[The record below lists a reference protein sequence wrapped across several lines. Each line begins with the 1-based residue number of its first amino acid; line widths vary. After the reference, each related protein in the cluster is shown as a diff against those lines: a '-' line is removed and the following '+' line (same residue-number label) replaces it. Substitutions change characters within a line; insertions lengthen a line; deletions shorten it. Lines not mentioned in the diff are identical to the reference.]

1 MRHQLFLGV
10 AAAALV
16 IPAAA
21 SAQETTSIIQG
32 AVTDE
37 NGAAVAGAKVTI
49 THVPSGSVSTATTN
63 TDGQFQSSGL
73 RVGGP
78 FKVTVEQ
85 GGAVVATISDIFTQ
99 LGQPYELPIAI
110 AAASQDVVVS
120 ASKIRGSGSNSLGPQ
135 TLLRAEQISQIAS
148 VNRDV
153 RDLARRDP
161 FATLD
166 QSNNRAVSFAGVNP
180 RFNVFTVNGVRV
192 NDRFGLNSD
201 ANPTRR
207 GPVPLDAIDQ
217 FTVSISPV
225 DIRQGNFTGGAIDL
239 VLRSGT
245 NKFEGTGF
253 WSINTDG
260 VTGNRIGAT
269 TVTNS
274 FNSQTYG
281 GRLSGPI
288 IKDKLFIMVAAERT
302 TQALPNGI
310 GPAGEGF
317 GAEIPNLTRTQITQ
331 IQNIA
336 QQVYNY
342 NTGDVIRSLD
352 EVDEKIVGRIDWNI
366 TNGQKLFLTFTNAY
380 DSLVIP
386 QGSSANAAS
395 PTLGLRSNGYL
406 LTELQRSGQI
416 QLNSDWTDSF
426 STEVRGGYLSFR
438 RGQDSLQGLGFAQFR
453 VCADASAQTVLG
465 GANAN
470 QVTCPAGTPTV
481 IFGPDVSRQA
491 NQFFADS
498 YQGSVQARLN
508 LGDHSLKVLAEFE
521 EYRVYNLFVQ
531 NALGNYYFDSIADFQ
546 NRRAGTLTY
555 QTAIS
560 GNLNDAAANFKTRTW
575 TFGVQDTWKLA
586 PNFTVTGGVRYDL
599 YDQNGA
605 IALNNFLVARS
616 NIANTGTLAGI
627 GLFQP
632 RVGFDWKPL
641 PRLSVRGS
649 AGIYGGGSPAV
660 YISNSYANTGI
671 LTNTINIQRTQPT
684 TPTNTTPG
692 SLGNPAAFQ
701 GGVDPTVGNAALAGV
716 DGRTFQQPV
725 TNFLTTNLGALA
737 GSTTNIL
744 DPNFR
749 IPSVARV
756 TLSVDYKANFGP
768 LGDGWNFGLAYLYSK
783 PQDQVVF
790 TDIRSIR
797 SGLLLPDG
805 RFRYRQNPGLAA
817 ASVNTDLLTTNSSAG
832 RSHIFVAKFDKRFD
846 FGLYF
851 GGSYTWQDVTDASPA
866 TSSVAFS
873 NFTNAAFGD
882 PNIQAVGVS
891 NDETKWQFKYN
902 IGFERAFFGD
912 YKTRFQIFG
921 ETRAGR
927 PYSFTFQDNT
937 SAGRSNVFGTVG
949 NLSNVLL
956 YVPTG
961 LNDAR
966 VSYGNTLTGT
976 TVTQTAAQTQ
986 AFLDTLI
993 NTSALSRFRGQ
1004 VAPRNIARARAF
1016 TRIDLHVEQE
1026 IPTFVGKSR
1035 ITVYADIENLPN
1047 LLNSNWGGLR
1057 QFGFPQTA
1065 AVVRVQCLQG
1075 NVPDGVL
1082 PGSQIPGT
1090 GTGAGNPAQF
1100 YPGATTLTT
1109 QACGQYRYTQYIEPN
1124 TGLLANPLVGTS
1136 LYAIRIGARITF

>member
-37 NGAAVAGAKVTI
+37 NGAAVAGAKITV
-49 THVPSGSVSTATTN
+49 THVPSGSVSTVTTN

-78 FKVTVEQ
+78 FKVVVEQ
-85 GGAVVATISDIFTQ
+85 NGAVVATIDDIFTQ
-99 LGQPYELPIAI
+99 LGQPYQLPIGI

-120 ASKIRGSGSNSLGPQ
+120 ASKIRGSGTNSLGPQ

-161 FATLD
+161 FATIDLA
-166 QSNNRAVSFAGVNP
+166 NNRAVSFAGVNP

-217 FTVSISPV
+217 FTVSVSPV

-245 NKFEGTGF
+245 NKYEGTGF
-253 WSINTDG
+253 WSINSDG
-260 VTGNRIGAT
+260 LTGNQIGAT
-269 TVTNS
+269 TVRNS
-274 FNSQTYG
+274 FTSQTYG

-302 TQALPNGI
+302 TQALPNSV

-317 GAEIPNLTRTQITQ
+317 GTDIPNLTRAQITQ

-336 QQVYNY
+336 QTVYNY
-342 NTGDVIRSLD
+342 NTGDVIRSQD

-366 TNGQKLFLTFTNAY
+366 TDGQKLFFTFTNAY
-380 DSLVIP
+380 DSLVTP
-386 QGSSANAAS
+386 QGSSSS
-395 PTLGLRSNGYL
+395 PTTPAVGLRSNGYL
-406 LTELQRSGQI
+406 LSELQRSGQI

-426 STEVRGGYLSFR
+426 STEIRGGYLSFR
-438 RGQDSLQGLGFAQFR
+438 RGQDSLQGLGFGQFT
-453 VCADASAQTVLG
+453 VCLDPTSTTSATAA
-465 GANAN
+465 ANTSN
-470 QVTCPAGTPTV
+470 QVTCNPQSPRV
-481 IFGPDVSRQA
+481 VFGPDVSRQA

-508 LGDHSLKVLAEFE
+508 LGDHSLKLLTEFE

-531 NALGNYYFDSIADFQ
+531 NALGTYNFDSIADFQ
-546 NRRAGTLTY
+546 NRRASSLTY
-555 QTAIS
+555 QSAIS
-560 GNLNDAAANFKTRTW
+560 GNNNDAAANFKTRTW
-575 TFGVQDTWKLA
+575 TFGVQDTWKVA
-586 PNFTVTGGVRYDL
+586 PNFTVTAGMRYDL
-599 YDQNGA
+599 YDQNGV

-616 NIANTGTLAGI
+616 NIANNSTLAGR

-632 RVGFDWKPL
+632 RVGFDWKPF
-641 PRLSVRGS
+641 PRLSIRASG
-649 AGIYGGGSPAV
+649 GIYGGGSPGV
-660 YISNSYANTGI
+660 YISNSYANTGVI
-671 LTNTINIQRTQPT
+671 TNTINILRNTAVG
-684 TPTNTTPG
+684 NTTYQ
-692 SLGNPAAFQ
+692 N
-701 GGVDPTVGNAALAGV
+701 GVTQAVGDAALNNV
-716 DGRTFQQPV
+716 DGRTISPTVQ
-725 TNFLTTNLGALA
+725 NFLATNLGALA

-744 DPNFR
+744 DPQFR
-749 IPSVARV
+749 IPSVARAS
-756 TLSVDYKANFGP
+756 LSVDYRANLGP

-790 TDIRSIR
+790 TDIRSVW
-797 SGLLLPDG
+797 SGLVLPDG
-805 RFRYRQNPGLAA
+805 RRRYIQNPGLTT
-817 ASVNTDLLTTNSSAG
+817 ASNNVDILTTNSSAG

-851 GGSYTWQDVTDASPA
+851 GGSYTLQDVTDASPA
-866 TSSVAFS
+866 TSSVANS
-873 NFTNAAFGD
+873 NYTNAAFGD
-882 PNIQAVGVS
+882 PNIQAVGRS

-902 IGFERAFFGD
+902 IGFDRAFFGD

-927 PYSFTFQDNT
+927 PYSITMQDN
-937 SAGRSNVFGTVG
+937 SAGRSPVYGTLG

-956 YVPTG
+956 YVPTA
-961 LNDAR
+961 NDAR
-966 VSYGNTLTGT
+966 VSYDS
-976 TVTQTAAQTQ
+976 QATADSLNA
-986 AFLDTLI
+986 LI
-993 NTSALSRFRGQ
+993 NSSGLRNFRGQ
-1004 VAPRNIARARAF
+1004 VAPRNSERSRAF

-1035 ITVYADIENLPN
+1035 ITLYADIENLPN
-1047 LLNSNWGGLR
+1047 LINKDWGGLR
-1057 QFGFPQTA
+1057 QLGFPYTA
-1065 AVVRVQCLQG
+1065 SVVRVQCLTTA
-1075 NVPDGVL
+1075 VA
-1082 PGSQIPGT
+1082 T
-1090 GTGAGNPAQF
+1090 GTTPTAAQIVTNSSQ
-1100 YPGATTLTT
+1100 PCA
-1109 QACGQYRYTQYIEPN
+1109 QYRYNTYVAPNNANISTQQ
-1124 TGLLANPLVGTS
+1124 S
-1136 LYAIRIGARITF
+1136 LYFIRLGARITF

>member
-16 IPAAA
+16 FPAAA

-37 NGAAVAGAKVTI
+37 SGAAVAGAKVTI
-49 THVPSGSVSTATTN
+49 THVPSGSVSTVTTN

-78 FKVTVEQ
+78 FQVVVEQ
-85 GGAVVATISDIFTQ
+85 NGAVVATVSDVFTQ
-99 LGQPYELPIAI
+99 LGQPYQLPIAVAS
-110 AAASQDVVVS
+110 AAQDVVVS
-120 ASKIRGSGSNSLGPQ
+120 ASKIRGSGTNSLGPQ

-161 FATLD
+161 FATIDLA
-166 QSNNRAVSFAGVNP
+166 NNRAVSFAGVNP

-217 FTVSISPV
+217 FTVSVSPV

-245 NKFEGTGF
+245 NKYEGTGF
-253 WSINTDG
+253 YSINSDG
-260 VTGNRIGAT
+260 LTGNQIGAT
-269 TVTNS
+269 TVRNNFT
-274 FNSQTYG
+274 SQTYG

-302 TQALPNGI
+302 TQALPNTT

-317 GAEIPNLTRTQITQ
+317 GTEIPNLTRAQITQ
-331 IQNIA
+331 VQNIA
-336 QQVYNY
+336 QTVYNY
-342 NTGDVIRSLD
+342 NTGDTIRSND

-386 QGSSANAAS
+386 QGNSSS
-395 PTLGLRSNGYL
+395 PTTPAVGLRSNGYL

-438 RGQDSLQGLGFAQFR
+438 RGQDSLQGLGFGQFT
-453 VCADASAQTVLG
+453 VCLDPTSATSATAAAQTS
-465 GANAN
+465 N
-470 QVTCPAGTPTV
+470 QVTCNNASPRV
-481 IFGPDVSRQA
+481 VFGPDVSRQA

-531 NALGNYYFDSIADFQ
+531 NALGTYNFDSIADFQ

-671 LTNTINIQRTQPT
+671 LTNTINIQRTLPT

-966 VSYGNTLTGT
+966 VSYGNTLAGT

-1065 AVVRVQCLQG
+1065 AVVRVQCLTTA
-1075 NVPDGVL
+1075 VADGVT
-1082 PGSQIPGT
+1082 PSAAQIT
-1090 GTGAGNPAQF
+1090 SSTA
-1100 YPGATTLTT
+1100 
-1109 QACGQYRYTQYIEPN
+1109 QACAQYRYTQYIEPN

>member
-16 IPAAA
+16 FPAAA

-37 NGAAVAGAKVTI
+37 SGAAVAGAKVTI
-49 THVPSGSVSTATTN
+49 THVPSGSVSTVTTN

-78 FKVTVEQ
+78 FQVVVEQ
-85 GGAVVATISDIFTQ
+85 NGAVVATVSDVFTQ
-99 LGQPYELPIAI
+99 LGQPYQLPIAVAS
-110 AAASQDVVVS
+110 AAQDVVVS
-120 ASKIRGSGSNSLGPQ
+120 ASKIRGSGTNSLGPQ

-161 FATLD
+161 FATIDLA
-166 QSNNRAVSFAGVNP
+166 NNRAVSFAGVNP

-217 FTVSISPV
+217 FTVSVSPV

-245 NKFEGTGF
+245 NKYEGTGF
-253 WSINTDG
+253 YSINSDG
-260 VTGNRIGAT
+260 LTGNQIGAT
-269 TVTNS
+269 TVRNNFT
-274 FNSQTYG
+274 SQTYG

-302 TQALPNGI
+302 TQALPNTT

-317 GAEIPNLTRTQITQ
+317 GTEIPNLTRAQITQ
-331 IQNIA
+331 VQNIA
-336 QQVYNY
+336 QTVYNY
-342 NTGDVIRSLD
+342 NTGDTIRSND

-386 QGSSANAAS
+386 QGNSSS
-395 PTLGLRSNGYL
+395 PTTPAVGLRSNGYL

-438 RGQDSLQGLGFAQFR
+438 RGQDSLQGLGFGQFT
-453 VCADASAQTVLG
+453 VCLDPTSATSATAAAQTS
-465 GANAN
+465 N
-470 QVTCPAGTPTV
+470 QVTCNNASPRV
-481 IFGPDVSRQA
+481 VFGPDVSRQA

-531 NALGNYYFDSIADFQ
+531 NALGTYNFDSIADFQ
-546 NRRAGTLTY
+546 NRRASSLTY
-555 QTAIS
+555 QSAIS
-560 GNLNDAAANFKTRTW
+560 GNNNDAAANFKTRTW
-575 TFGVQDTWKLA
+575 TFGVQDTWKVA
-586 PNFTVTGGVRYDL
+586 PNFTVTAGVRYDL
-599 YDQNGA
+599 YDQNGV

-616 NIANTGTLAGI
+616 NIANTSTLAGR

-632 RVGFDWKPL
+632 RVGFDWKPF
-641 PRLSVRGS
+641 PRLSIRASG
-649 AGIYGGGSPAV
+649 GIYGGGSPGV
-660 YISNSYANTGI
+660 YISNSYANTGVI
-671 LTNTINIQRTQPT
+671 TNTVNILRNTAIG
-684 TPTNTTPG
+684 NTTYQNNVTQAVG
-692 SLGNPAAFQ
+692 DAALNNVN
-701 GGVDPTVGNAALAGV
+701 GTTISPTV
-716 DGRTFQQPV
+716 Q
-725 TNFLTTNLGALA
+725 NFLATNLGALA

-749 IPSVARV
+749 IPSVARA
-756 TLSVDYKANFGP
+756 TLSVDYKANLGP

-790 TDIRSIR
+790 TDIRSVW
-797 SGLLLPDG
+797 SGLVLPDG
-805 RFRYRQNPGLAA
+805 RRRYIQNPGLTTP
-817 ASVNTDLLTTNSSAG
+817 SNNTDILTTNSSAG
-832 RSHIFVAKFDKRFD
+832 RTHIFVAKFDKRFD

-851 GGSYTWQDVTDASPA
+851 GGSYTRQDVTDASPA

-873 NFTNAAFGD
+873 NYTGAAFSD
-882 PNIQAVGVS
+882 PNIQAVGRS

-902 IGFERAFFGD
+902 IGFDHAFFQD

-927 PYSFTFQDNT
+927 PYSITMQDN
-937 SAGRSNVFGTVG
+937 SAGRSPVFGTIG

-956 YVPTG
+956 YVP
-961 LNDAR
+961 LANDPR
-966 VSYGNTLTGT
+966 VSYDNQGTANSLNALIEGSTLR
-976 TVTQTAAQTQ
+976 
-986 AFLDTLI
+986 
-993 NTSALSRFRGQ
+993 NRRGQ
-1004 VAPRNIARARAF
+1004 IAARNSERSRAF

-1026 IPTFVGKSR
+1026 IPTFLGRSR
-1035 ITVYADIENLPN
+1035 ITLYADIENLPN
-1047 LLNSNWGGLR
+1047 LINRDWGGLR
-1057 QFGFPQTA
+1057 QLGFPYTTP
-1065 AVVRVQCLQG
+1065 VVRVQCLTTA
-1075 NVPDGVL
+1075 VA
-1082 PGSQIPGT
+1082 T
-1090 GTGAGNPAQF
+1090 GTTPTAAQI
-1100 YPGATTLTT
+1100 AANSS
-1109 QACGQYRYTQYIEPN
+1109 QACAQYRYNTFAAPNNANIVTQQ
-1124 TGLLANPLVGTS
+1124 S
-1136 LYAIRIGARITF
+1136 LYFIRLGARITF